1 VRAERGF
8 IWAWKLGRGARNRTR
23 TGEDSAEISKG
34 LAVLV
39 PNSSNGMTSG
49 SLLSAARE
57 RGSGN
62 DSGEGELG
70 SWAGSGF
77 GPNRFPPAFFSFF
90 LFFFFC
96 FSFEI
101 GLKLSRTSDLNF
113 SHTLEFVK
121 LFFWYLNIQGRFDL
135 RAK

>member
-23 TGEDSAEISKG
+23 TGEDSAEISQG

-62 DSGEGELG
+62 NLGEGELG
-70 SWAGSGF
+70 PWAGSGF
-77 GPNRFPPAFFSFF
+77 GPNRFPPSPFLLFPIF
-90 LFFFFC
+90 LFFIFP
-96 FSFEI
+96 
-101 GLKLSRTSDLNF
+101 LKL
-113 SHTLEFVK
+113 V
-121 LFFWYLNIQGRFDL
+121 
-135 RAK
+135 